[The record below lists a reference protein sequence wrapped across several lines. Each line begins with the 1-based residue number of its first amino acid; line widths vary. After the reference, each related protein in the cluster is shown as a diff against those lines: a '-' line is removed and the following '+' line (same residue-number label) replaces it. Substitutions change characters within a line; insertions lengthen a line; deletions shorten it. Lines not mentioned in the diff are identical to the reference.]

1 MLESNRIGINFAGK
15 DGFHWFIGQVTADYA
30 WRDKNNQNVELGY
43 RAKVRIL
50 GHHPPE
56 SEAEGGIDDID
67 LPWAHFLMS
76 PQFGSGHNKGGTSFA
91 LQGGETVFGFFLDGE
106 EGQQPVVVGLFH
118 ANYGAEVFKTW
129 EDVKG
134 KATSGFFPFENDKSI
149 EDAKYNTLIN
159 GEAERKNGGIPNSN
173 SNFDK
178 KKEGDEEF
186 IANTGKSIVR
196 HINDTPYVTEVAQK
210 CIAPSG
216 ALGEASKILQAF
228 VDEVSGLEKFQDK
241 HIDPVLNR
249 IVDMDKLILKASN
262 KIAGGFSAAIRQARK
277 EMLKEVDE
285 QVSNAISFLDPS
297 HLIKN
302 LEIRKQTDQIYCL
315 IENVLNGLQSFVGDF
330 LKGLVGNLLQFPLC
344 AAEQFFG
351 GLISGISD
359 KIQGLI
365 GPSISSI
372 QSVAGGIS
380 LPPFASMMD
389 KAVKIA
395 QAGLALLE
403 CEGNECE
410 PEPLDWKI
418 NVGADPKKKLDFGRV
433 INLASGLSAFGGLG
447 NAINDPIGALSG
459 IFPGIEGVT
468 GALSELSG
476 VSGDLL
482 TLKQGVSGG
491 IPTNMKSLIGG
502 CDPFTKRCG
511 PPKLTIFGGGGS
523 GAVGKAVVN
532 SIGKVVGVNMSS
544 FGSGFTS
551 PPFVTI
557 TDNCNNGKG
566 ATATAEVDLNESS
579 PTFGQIKDIVI
590 TNPGGG
596 YVGPGVID
604 TIIDVDTGE
613 EITTPTGTTTLPNGT
628 VVPITRPSVGTTT
641 LPDGT
646 VVPITDT
653 VTGTGAGTG
662 ATSAGTGTAGVGA
675 GTGTAD
681 DEGIDVIGEINGV
694 QVISPGIGFKSGDT
708 ITTPSGGV
716 IVPILDEKGRII
728 GVDPNTKVDVGLIDI
743 PKLTVNTNTGFG
755 AVLRP
760 ITRFTKVQDYED
772 PIVPDAKLIRVIDC
786 PRGF

>member
-30 WRDKNNQNVELGY
+30 WRDKNNQNVEAGF

-56 SEAEGGIDDID
+56 SKAEGGIDDFD
-67 LPWAHFLMS
+67 LPWAHFLVS
-76 PQFGSGHNKGGTSFA
+76 PQFGAGHNRGGTSFA

-106 EGQQPVVVGLFH
+106 EGQQPVILGCFY
-118 ANYGAEVFKTW
+118 ANSGAEVFDSW

-134 KATSGFFPFENDKSI
+134 KASSGFFPFENDKSL
-149 EDAKYNTLIN
+149 EVGKHLTLTN
-159 GEAERKNGGIPNSN
+159 GEENITHGGITNSN
-173 SNFDK
+173 NEIAK
-178 KKEGDEEF
+178 KKENGKKEFKDEF
-186 IANTGKSIVR
+186 GGTINK
-196 HINDTPYVTEVAQK
+196 HIDNETVNLEIAQK

-216 ALGEASKILQAF
+216 ALGEASKVLQSF
-228 VDEVSGLEKFQDK
+228 IDEVSGLEKFQDK

-262 KIAGGFSAAIRQARK
+262 KIAGGFSATIRQARK
-277 EMLKEVDE
+277 EMLKEVDD
-285 QVSNAISFLDPS
+285 QVSKAISFLDPA

-302 LEIRKQTDQIYCL
+302 LEIRKQTDQVYCL

-447 NAINDPIGALSG
+447 DAINDPIGALSG

-468 GALSELSG
+468 GAFSKLSG

-511 PPKLTIFGGGGS
+511 PPKLSIFGGGGS
-523 GAVGKAVVN
+523 GAIGKAVVN
-532 SIGKVVGVNMSS
+532 SIGKVVGVNMSD

-566 ATATAEVDLNESS
+566 ATATAEVDLDENS

-590 TNPGGG
+590 TNSGGG

-604 TIIDVDTGE
+604 TIINVDTGE
-613 EITTPTGTTTLPNGT
+613 EVVTPTGTTTLPNGT
-628 VVPITRPSVGTTT
+628 VVPISRPSVGTTT

-653 VTGTGAGTG
+653 VTGT
-662 ATSAGTGTAGVGA
+662 SAGTGTTGVGA

-681 DEGIDVIGEINGV
+681 DEGIDVIGEVSGV

-716 IVPILDEKGRII
+716 IVPILDEKGRIL

>member
-196 HINDTPYVTEVAQK
+196 HINDTSYVTEVAQK

-216 ALGEASKILQAF
+216 ALGEASKVLQSF
-228 VDEVSGLEKFQDK
+228 IDEVSGLEKFQDK

-447 NAINDPIGALSG
+447 DAINDPIGALSG

-468 GALSELSG
+468 GAFSKLSG

-613 EITTPTGTTTLPNGT
+613 EIITPTGTTTLPNGT
-628 VVPITRPSVGTTT
+628 VVPISRPSVGTTT

>member
-149 EDAKYNTLIN
+149 EDAKYNILIN

-216 ALGEASKILQAF
+216 ALGEASKVLQSF
-228 VDEVSGLEKFQDK
+228 IDEVSGLEKFQDK

-302 LEIRKQTDQIYCL
+302 LEIRKQTDQVYCL

-395 QAGLALLE
+395 QTGLALLE

-447 NAINDPIGALSG
+447 DAINDPIGALSG

-468 GALSELSG
+468 GAFSKLSG

>member
-149 EDAKYNTLIN
+149 EDAKYNILIN

-216 ALGEASKILQAF
+216 ALGEASKVLQSF
-228 VDEVSGLEKFQDK
+228 IDEVSGLEKFQDK

-302 LEIRKQTDQIYCL
+302 LEIRKQTDQVYCL

-447 NAINDPIGALSG
+447 DAINDPIGALSG

-468 GALSELSG
+468 GAFSKLSG

-653 VTGTGAGTG
+653 VTGTGA
-662 ATSAGTGTAGVGA
+662 TSAGTGTAGVGA

>member
-30 WRDKNNQNVELGY
+30 WRDKNNQNVEAGF

-56 SEAEGGIDDID
+56 SEAEGGIDDFD
-67 LPWAHFLMS
+67 LPWAHFLVS
-76 PQFGSGHNKGGTSFA
+76 PQFGAGHNKGGTSFA

-106 EGQQPVVVGLFH
+106 EGQQPVILGCFH
-118 ANYGAEVFKTW
+118 ANSGAEAFQTW

-149 EDAKYNTLIN
+149 EDAKYNILIN
-159 GEAERKNGGIPNSN
+159 GEKERRNGGTPDSN
-173 SNFDK
+173 SKFDK
-178 KKEGDEEF
+178 KEGGGEF
-186 IANTGKSIVR
+186 TADKGKSILR
-196 HINDTPYVTEVAQK
+196 HIDDTPFDVEVAQK

-216 ALGEASKILQAF
+216 ALGEASKVLQSF
-228 VDEVSGLEKFQDK
+228 IDEVSGLEKFQDK

-285 QVSNAISFLDPS
+285 QVSKAISFLDPA

-302 LEIRKQTDQIYCL
+302 IEIRKQTDQIYCL

-395 QAGLALLE
+395 QAGLALLA

-418 NVGADPKKKLDFGRV
+418 NVGADPKKKLDFGRI

-447 NAINDPIGALSG
+447 DAINDPIGALSG

-468 GALSELSG
+468 GAFSKLSG
-476 VSGDLL
+476 ISGDLL

-566 ATATAEVDLNESS
+566 ATATAEVDLDESS

-604 TIIDVDTGE
+604 TIINVDTGE

-662 ATSAGTGTAGVGA
+662 ATSTGTGTAGVGA

-681 DEGIDVIGEINGV
+681 DEGIDVIGEVSGV

-716 IVPILDEKGRII
+716 IVPILDEKGRIV

-755 AVLRP
+755 ALLRP